1 MFIVICSIGN
11 RIIQPFQG
19 TAPQQSF
26 QDVVNENSPEALA
39 QKKQQEYL
47 NSTEGG
53 FTPAEQREVAALLLD
68 LGAAVDPEGVT
79 SATLSQIAAGI
90 RDFNRANDPEGW
102 TWGDTGWAALDH
114 GLGLVSAIPFVGG
127 LIKGGWAS
135 AKLGSYIPKI

>member
-1 MFIVICSIGN
+1 M
-11 RIIQPFQG
+11 
-19 TAPQQSF
+19 
-26 QDVVNENSPEALA
+26 
-39 QKKQQEYL
+39 
-47 NSTEGG
+47 
-53 FTPAEQREVAALLLD
+53 AALLLD

-135 AKLGSYIPKI
+135 AKLGSYIPKIEKWIRGFGRLGATAAMGMNASGALNTL